1 MRSFIILCFFIVVRA
16 DTTVQS
22 VSSTTTSRVANKTS
36 TQQNYSEIDNITSG
50 NITNNGSTTTKANEN
65 SETGSVLVIIE
76 VVFCILAVFAIVL
89 GLIGFVYNV
98 IKKTQE
104 LK

>member
-1 MRSFIILCFFIVVRA
+1 MRAFIILCFFIVVRA

-50 NITNNGSTTTKANEN
+50 NITTNGSTTTKANEHG
-65 SETGSVLVIIE
+65 EKGSVD
-76 VVFCILAVFAIVL
+76 VVFCILVVFAIVF
-89 GLIGFVYNV
+89 GIIGFMSYV
-98 IKKTQE
+98 IKRS
-104 LK
+104 